1 MADAT
6 GRRRVSLTMIV
17 RDEERDLPRCLG
29 SVADLVDEVVVVDT
43 GSADRSR
50 QVAAGFGARVVEFSW
65 VDHFAE
71 ARNAAIDH
79 ATGDWIL
86 WLDADDRLDE
96 PNRDRLRSLIAR
108 LGDEP
113 AGYLM
118 RQVNSVAEAPGE
130 RVVFDRVHL
139 FPRRPEVR
147 WERRVHEQILPS
159 LERLGARV
167 IATDIAFE
175 HEGYRDPATHRRKA
189 ERNLRLLERERSE
202 RPGDG
207 FTLFNLAWTLHV
219 LGRLDEAMAIWPEAR
234 ARSTPTIS
242 YLRKLY
248 SLWARDAHALGRPDE
263 ALAICR
269 EGRAALPDD
278 DELTFLEALLL
289 RERGDPSGA
298 ETLLNRLIS
307 GPAPSYLTAGYNPG
321 IRGHRARHN
330 LAEICRERGRD
341 ADAETHWR
349 AASAE
354 APHFGPSW
362 RGLAE
367 LYLAHG
373 FHDAARQATDQLA
386 RCPGGAD
393 AAEDLRRRLGDGAGP
408 GARDDG
414 PPSPPPPP
422 MRAGPGAGWARVGS
436 GPKEATPAPSPPPAP
451 RARGAGG
458 GMAETGVG
466 TAPAASLRAIPDP
479 PGAAESLARADRELA
494 AGRVEEAEAIY
505 RELLDEGYLEG
516 LMAYRLGTIA
526 DARGDFDEATRLHR
540 LAVVADPGLAARVAP
555 EGAPHRLAVTARAY
569 RAEPAPA
576 CPVCGA
582 SDRETIRVV
591 NCLAADSTPT
601 AIDPVRRW
609 ARCLGCGHGMADP
622 RPTPA
627 ALAEALA
634 SPPPPHLVTW
644 NYESLRK
651 ASAVVHRLRS
661 RRPGGRLLDVGAAGG
676 VMAGAAAELGFEVSA
691 LEVNPA
697 FEESIRRF
705 GVELLRGDLL
715 GFPFGGRRFEV
726 VLLGDVIE
734 HLPDPRRGLEVVASL
749 LEPGGLAW
757 VSTPNRD
764 GAWARA
770 LGPRDPMWRVAEH
783 LHFFTRSGL
792 HRLMAEVGLAPV
804 DYRLSGRY
812 LGCGETTAE
821 RAGAVPSG

>member
-17 RDEERDLPRCLG
+17 RDEERNLPRCLG
-29 SVADLVDEVVVVDT
+29 TVADLVDELVVVDT
-43 GSADRSR
+43 GSSDRSR
-50 QVAAGFGARVVEFSW
+50 EVAAGFGARVVEFSW

-71 ARNAAIDH
+71 ARNAALDH
-79 ATGDWIL
+79 ASGDWIL

-96 PNRDRLRSLIAR
+96 ANRARLRSLISR

-139 FPRRPEVR
+139 FPRRPGVR

-159 LERLGARV
+159 LERIGARV
-167 IATDIAFE
+167 VATDIAFE
-175 HEGYRDPATHRRKA
+175 HEGYHDPASHRRKA
-189 ERNLRLLERERSE
+189 ERNLRLLELERSE
-202 RPGDG
+202 RPDDG

-219 LGRLDEAMAIWPEAR
+219 LGRLDEAMAIWPGAR
-234 ARSTPTIS
+234 ERSTPTVT

-248 SLWARDAHALGRPDE
+248 SLWARDAHAIGRPDE

-269 EGRAALPDD
+269 EGRAAVPDD

-289 RERGDPSGA
+289 RERGDPDGA
-298 ETLLNRLIS
+298 EALLRRLVS
-307 GPAPSYLTAGYNPG
+307 GPAPSYLTAGFNPG

-354 APHFGPSW
+354 APHFSPAW

-373 FHDAARQATDQLA
+373 LRDAARSAIDQLS
-386 RCPGGAD
+386 RCPGGAE
-393 AAEDLRRRLGDGAGP
+393 AAEGLMARLGDGP
-408 GARDDG
+408 GQEGRGGAT
-414 PPSPPPPP
+414 PPPPP
-422 MRAGPGAGWARVGS
+422 GPGGAGREEGGRVDAGPH
-436 GPKEATPAPSPPPAP
+436 EPAPPPSPRPVLRDGGGA
-451 RARGAGG
+451 ARSAGAGG
-458 GMAETGVG
+458 
-466 TAPAASLRAIPDP
+466 AAVVPSGPLRAIPDP
-479 PGAAESLARADRELA
+479 PGAAEALARADRELA
-494 AGRVEEAEAIY
+494 AGRVAEAEAIY
-505 RELLDEGYLEG
+505 RGLLEEGYLEG
-516 LMAYRLGTIA
+516 LMAFRLGAIA

-540 LAVVADPGLAARVAP
+540 LAVVADPGLASRVAP
-555 EGAPHRLAVTARAY
+555 EGAPHRLAVTARDY
-569 RAEPAPA
+569 EAEPAPA
-576 CPVCGA
+576 CPVCGESA
-582 SDRETIRVV
+582 RETIRVV
-591 NCLAADSTPT
+591 NCLAGDSAPT

-609 ARCLGCGHGMADP
+609 ARCLRCGHGMADP
-622 RPTPA
+622 RPTA
-627 ALAEALA
+627 AMLADALA
-634 SPPPPHLVTW
+634 SPPPPHLRSW
-644 NYESLRK
+644 NYETLRK
-651 ASAVVHRLRS
+651 ASDVVHRLWS
-661 RRPGGRLLDVGAAGG
+661 RRPGGRLLDVGAASG
-676 VMAGAAAELGFEVSA
+676 VMAGAAAEFGFEASA
-691 LEVNPA
+691 LEANPA
-697 FEESIRRF
+697 FEPSIRGF
-705 GVELLRGDLL
+705 GVEPLLGDLL
-715 GFPFGGRRFEV
+715 GYPFGGRRFDV
-726 VLLGDVIE
+726 ILLGDVIE

-792 HRLMAEVGLAPV
+792 HRLMAEVGLRPV
-804 DYRLSGRY
+804 DYRLSDRY

-821 RAGAVPSG
+821 RDPG